1 MSEHPGLGA
10 PRHWLL
16 TAAQDLV
23 DTQKVVQIDSCA
35 TVEEACDA
43 LIEHNIQSVPLYDAR
58 SHSYV
63 GMFDVHDLAAF
74 ILARRSTRP
83 SSQPGTGS
91 PLSRRVLEPA
101 EPASNDLVGRIS
113 DLSHLNPFYSVVP
126 ETTVAQVAQVFAKG
140 AHRVAVMQSDREI
153 RGILSQARVVR
164 FFFEHSDNAT
174 LAEHQLLDTSLDTL
188 GLVTRDVVCVSPDT
202 PVLKALSLL
211 ESHRVSSLP
220 LVDNE
225 QRLVGSLSLSDV
237 KHLARN
243 RRLTRASCREL
254 VQAARYVQ
262 GLREG
267 QDKAAI
273 FSARPQA
280 TLRYVLAK
288 LIATGAHR
296 IWISEAVSSVTSSTP
311 ETTPASNRRASV
323 SSASSQTVPVDL
335 ARYAGEFGDRVC
347 GVVSLTDILRLL
359 VDSAPSPR
367 ADPDYNYASM
377 D

>member
-1 MSEHPGLGA
+1 
-10 PRHWLL
+10 
-16 TAAQDLV
+16 DLV
-23 DTQKVVQIDSCA
+23 DTQKVVQVDSRA
-35 TVEEACDA
+35 TIEEACDA
-43 LIEHNIQSVPLYDAR
+43 LIEHSIQSVPLYDAH

-74 ILARRSTRP
+74 ILARRSTP
-83 SSQPGTGS
+83 ASQTADASS
-91 PLSRRVLEPA
+91 PLSRRVREPS
-101 EPASNDLVGRIS
+101 EPPANDLVGRIS

-126 ETTVAQVAQVFAKG
+126 ETTVWQVSQVFAKG
-140 AHRVAVMQSDREI
+140 AHRVAVMQSDHI
-153 RGILSQARVVR
+153 LGILSQARVVR
-164 FFFEHSDNAT
+164 FFFEHSDTAT
-174 LAEHQLLDTSLDTL
+174 AAEQLVLDSSLESL

-220 LVDNE
+220 LVDNG
-225 QRLVGSLSLSDV
+225 QLVGSLSLSDV

-243 RRLTRASCREL
+243 RQLTRASCREL

-267 QDKAAI
+267 QDKAAV

-280 TLRYVLAK
+280 SLRYVLAK

-296 IWISEAVSSVTSSTP
+296 IWISEAVSSVTSSVEP
-311 ETTPASNRRASV
+311 APTPASNRRASV

-335 ARYAGEFGDRVC
+335 AKYAGEFGDRVC
-347 GVVSLTDILRLL
+347 GVVSLTDILRVLM
-359 VDSAPSPR
+359 DSAPHPHV
-367 ADPDYNYASM
+367 DPDYNYASM

>member
-1 MSEHPGLGA
+1 MSDRTGLGA

-23 DTQKVVQIDSCA
+23 DTQKVVQVDSRA
-35 TVEEACDA
+35 TIEEACDA
-43 LIEHNIQSVPLYDAR
+43 LIEHSIQSVPLYDAH

-74 ILARRSTRP
+74 ILARRSAP
-83 SSQPGTGS
+83 ASHGETGS
-91 PLSRRVLEPA
+91 PLSRRVREPS
-101 EPASNDLVGRIS
+101 EPVANDLVGRIS

-126 ETTVAQVAQVFAKG
+126 ETTVAQVALVFAKG

-164 FFFEHSDNAT
+164 YFFEHSDTAT
-174 LAEHQLLDTSLDTL
+174 VAEHQLLDTSLEKL

-225 QRLVGSLSLSDV
+225 QLVGSLSLSDV

-243 RRLTRASCREL
+243 RQLTRASCREL

-267 QDKAAI
+267 QDKAAV

-280 TLRYVLAK
+280 SLRYVLAK

-296 IWISEAVSSVTSSTP
+296 IWISEAVSSVTSSVEP
-311 ETTPASNRRASV
+311 STPASNRRASV

-335 ARYAGEFGDRVC
+335 AKYAGEFGDRVC
-347 GVVSLTDILRLL
+347 GVVSLTDILRVLM
-359 VDSAPSPR
+359 DSAPGPR
-367 ADPDYNYASM
+367 LDPDYNYASM